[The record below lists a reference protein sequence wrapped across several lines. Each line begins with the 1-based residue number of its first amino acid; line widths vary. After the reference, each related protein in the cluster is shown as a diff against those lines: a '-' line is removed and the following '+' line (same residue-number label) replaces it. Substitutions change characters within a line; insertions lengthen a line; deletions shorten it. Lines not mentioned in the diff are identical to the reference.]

1 MGGGVVNMLSV
12 VVRIMYSVVVRT
24 PLNNRHEWDTSRL
37 PAHSRWRG
45 GGVVNMYGIVVRTPL
60 NNRHPEVNSGQH
72 EWDTS
77 HS

>member
-37 PAHSRWRG
+37 PAHSRWR
-45 GGVVNMYGIVVRTPL
+45 VKKTIS
-60 NNRHPEVNSGQH
+60 NNKNYSME
-72 EWDTS
+72 
-77 HS
+77 